1 MSTAIPTYVSF
12 GGGVAVPG
20 AAPALMVPVPVSGD
34 VMDVGDIT
42 DPEESTVVEP
52 VDVQMPTTPQP

>member
-20 AAPALMVPVPVSGD
+20 AAPALMVPVPV
-34 VMDVGDIT
+34 
-42 DPEESTVVEP
+42 PEMEAVTEVPEPAVDTPVEP
-52 VDVQMPTTPQP
+52 VQP